1 MTQMS
6 QWVMWACTALT
17 GALVFFGSGSMTLE
31 AATSPED
38 LASVEAQEWVD
49 DLGPVSSSEL
59 VYSEDFGHPVWRV
72 RGTST
77 TVIMDSEY
85 DLVGLEF
92 HD

>member
-1 MTQMS
+1 MNKTNR
-6 QWVMWACTALT
+6 WLTWTFAALT
-17 GALVFFGSGSMTLE
+17 GAMVFLGAGLTSLD
-31 AATSPED
+31 AASSPNER
-38 LASVEAQEWVD
+38 AAQEAGQWMD
-49 DLGPVSSSEL
+49 DLGSVRSSEL

-77 TVIMDSEY
+77 TVIMDGEY